1 MLFRPNPSGGHPT
14 RFVNYEDVFE
24 LVMALGGEQATLL
37 KTQFAKTLQ
46 RQSAASN
53 VRVSTS
59 KAKCFA
65 GLSSSQVAPKI

>member
-1 MLFRPNPSGGHPT
+1 MENRRSYDLE
-14 RFVNYEDVFE
+14 FVTYEDVFE

-37 KTQFAKTLQ
+37 QTRFAKTLQ